1 MKDSESETAET
12 ALLDDETEDD
22 AILEDDTI
30 AMVDFD
36 GDFPNESSSLL
47 AAQRYSKYALAPV
60 HRDVSLAGSRVGANA
75 GLAMS
80 QGPAMSRPSA
90 VSSSGRATIRSS
102 WKPLLQMMRI
112 GNFPGVFVFH
122 LMGIHRALAALNQPA
137 SLSHCLSLFF
147 KPSMLI
153 TLFSILLITASSM
166 IVNDYYDARNGVDAL
181 KAKLRNVNTNGSN
194 RNTAA
199 PGTTYGNHN
208 LGNNNPVVQH
218 RLSDVRTSA
227 GSVFTPPTQAHSPSI
242 PTSFGHKSSTSS
254 ILSDKPL
261 ASGVVS
267 LPVAKRFLSYM
278 YATLL
283 LSVTFVPGTPARLSI
298 VTGAMTTFWY
308 TQHLKPKTWLKNV
321 SCALLMALSPL
332 TSGAAVMHLEALSVA
347 AATGVKRTIW
357 DLVGSKTV
365 ALGPLFLA
373 LFCGFMGR
381 EIFMDVKDYQGDKKA
396 GIETVPVRYGRR
408 FGTAVGFG
416 FYGMMGLVA
425 IMGPL
430 LDLLLGNGVASL
442 EGMGLLQLLQIP
454 VLQRLFSG
462 SLAGIIM
469 CFRAN
474 QIYRTEGRDETVL
487 NKAIEEGKFTSLLVL
502 ASFLKF

>member
-1 MKDSESETAET
+1 
-12 ALLDDETEDD
+12 
-22 AILEDDTI
+22 
-30 AMVDFD
+30 
-36 GDFPNESSSLL
+36 
-47 AAQRYSKYALAPV
+47 
-60 HRDVSLAGSRVGANA
+60 
-75 GLAMS
+75 
-80 QGPAMSRPSA
+80 
-90 VSSSGRATIRSS
+90 
-102 WKPLLQMMRI
+102 
-112 GNFPGVFVFH
+112 
-122 LMGIHRALAALNQPA
+122 
-137 SLSHCLSLFF
+137 
-147 KPSMLI
+147 
-153 TLFSILLITASSM
+153 
-166 IVNDYYDARNGVDAL
+166 
-181 KAKLRNVNTNGSN
+181 
-194 RNTAA
+194 
-199 PGTTYGNHN
+199 
-208 LGNNNPVVQH
+208 
-218 RLSDVRTSA
+218 
-227 GSVFTPPTQAHSPSI
+227 
-242 PTSFGHKSSTSS
+242 
-254 ILSDKPL
+254 
-261 ASGVVS
+261 
-267 LPVAKRFLSYM
+267 M

-357 DLVGSKTV
+357 DLVGSTTV